1 MAGGRFA
8 QDCASLRLA
17 QEAAI
22 FLKNRHTAAAELVVP
37 RSMPNT
43 QPSPEPPAA
52 ADAAAAARAAWR
64 RGGRA
69 SCDAG
74 RCLLPLLLYHDLHV
88 CAHVAL

>member
-17 QEAAI
+17 AGGCKFSKI
-22 FLKNRHTAAAELVVP
+22 RHTAAAEFVVP

-43 QPSPEPPAA
+43 QPPAA
-52 ADAAAAARAAWR
+52 ADAAAAVRAAWR

-74 RCLLPLLLYHDLHV
+74 RCLLPLLLCHDLHV